1 MQQIQFANKHNW
13 LKQISLFKVI
23 LFYDVLKLRLMS
35 GSGEAQTLLELL
47 TFLRCIYMFSPYRF
61 ALVRNIDI

>member
-47 TFLRCIYMFSPYRF
+47 TFLRCIYMFSPDCF